1 MITNVLKTLGSLRA
15 TLVAA
20 AGIPFLIAA
29 SAFAQNDLNSA
40 PVGGEATGERIVVT
54 GSYIPTAETVTA
66 SPVDTLSQQDVKI
79 SGAEDVLT
87 VLQRRNPDFVGAGYL
102 GQTNANIASG
112 STLGGSIIQIRGFPT
127 LVLFEGRRIADSA
140 AIAQGAAQFSD
151 VNLFPS
157 SLISRIEVLKDGAS
171 ALYGSEAIG
180 GVVNIFLKSNYQGA
194 ELGFRYGTTVE
205 GAVAER
211 KAYLIAGVGN
221 DTTQVTVGAQYYEID
236 PLFMR
241 QRDYS
246 ASAINGT
253 TTYGGVGRDNF
264 GGGTT
269 FYLLNG
275 SDPSTYAIG
284 LNSPFDV
291 AGVIPGGIA
300 PPPPDSGGANPGQ
313 YSSWGPA
320 GSPQAYRLSSQGEVL
335 SFNLANKPN
344 STLDQARSNFAGSFD
359 HQICGKQLELFGN
372 FLYTS

>member
-1 MITNVLKTLGSLRA
+1 MGPA
-15 TLVAA
+15 TSVKLTPISRLAA
-20 AGIPFLIAA
+20 L
-29 SAFAQNDLNSA
+29 S
-40 PVGGEATGERIVVT
+40 EAR
-54 GSYIPTAETVTA
+54 SF
-66 SPVDTLSQQDVKI
+66 K
-79 SGAEDVLT
+79 
-87 VLQRRNPDFVGAGYL
+87 FV
-102 GQTNANIASG
+102 
-112 STLGGSIIQIRGFPT
+112 GFPT
-127 LVLFEGRRIADSA
+127 LVLFEGRRIADDA
-140 AIAQGAAQFSD
+140 AIAQGSAQFSD

-211 KAYLIAGVGN
+211 KGYLIAGVGN

-291 AGVIPGGIA
+291 AGVVPGGIA
-300 PPPPDSGGANPGQ
+300 PPPPDSGDANPGQ
-313 YSSWGPA
+313 YYQLGPQA
-320 GSPQAYRLSSQGEVL
+320 GSPQAVPPQQPG
-335 SFNLANKPN
+335 
-344 STLDQARSNFAGSFD
+344 RSPF
-359 HQICGKQLELFGN
+359 I
-372 FLYTS
+372 